1 MSKLSDFPCSS
12 CGKCCERI
20 GLNEQTKFLDR
31 GDGICMNF
39 DQNTRLCNI
48 YNDRPLICR
57 VKDYYLAHLSH
68 QYSWEEFVRL
78 NIEVCQI
85 LQKE

>member
-1 MSKLSDFPCSS
+1 
-12 CGKCCERI
+12 
-20 GLNEQTKFLDR
+20 
-31 GDGICMNF
+31 MNF

-57 VKDYYLAHLSH
+57 VKDYYLAHLSE

-78 NIEVCQI
+78 NIEVCEI